1 MAGGFRDDQAARG
14 AWNPYAISSR
24 SPPPGFSPTN
34 PNTSVGRGSSTPSSA
49 QPGTRPVCQLCSR
62 VGHLASRVMRIHFNS
77 FRSLYLNTSDV
88 EEQAVSHQNN
98 NINLFGNKFWLHIV
112 PVLKR
117 ALILSIG
124 AFVALHPMKNDEIAA
139 LFEDM
144 KASFKEFS
152 EAQSRQYPKMLH
164 NHEVKYEEKFAQI
177 PAMFTHMANS
187 HPNNECGSSGIP
199 TPRQTGMDF
208 DLVDPLILSLIHLR
222 QAIIQGCK
230 FFITF
235 LDRLSLTISVFLDGP
250 FSGGLFFG
258 GSGSSPGF
266 KGGLSSGGGLSPGFN
281 GGLSSGGGLSP
292 GFSGGLSSG
301 GGLSPGFSGSLS
313 FGSGLSLGFNGGLSP
328 EFSGGL
334 SPGFKGLSLPGFNG
348 GLSSGGGLSPGFSGG
363 LSPGING
370 GLSLGFSGGLSSG
383 GGLSPG
389 FKGGLSPGFSGGLSS
404 GGGLSP
410 GFNGGLSPGFS
421 GGLSSGGGLS
431 PGFNGGL
438 SPGFSGGLSSGGGL
452 SPGFNGGLSRGFNGG
467 LSSGG
472 GLSPGFNGG
481 LSPGFKGGLSSGGD
495 LSPGFKGGLSPGLS
509 FATTPVVVAV
519 SSTTPRKRR
528 VSHSLASILRGQTC
542 PHVSKPLVDKHRTSN
557 L

>member
-1 MAGGFRDDQAARG
+1 MAGGFRDDQAML
-14 AWNPYAISSR
+14 R
-24 SPPPGFSPTN
+24 SKP
-34 PNTSVGRGSSTPSSA
+34 
-49 QPGTRPVCQLCSR
+49 
-62 VGHLASRVMRIHFNS
+62 
-77 FRSLYLNTSDV
+77 
-88 EEQAVSHQNN
+88 N

-112 PVLKR
+112 PVSKR
-117 ALILSIG
+117 TLILSIG

-164 NHEVKYEEKFAQI
+164 NHEVKYEEKIAQI

-199 TPRQTGMDF
+199 TPRQTELLLSKLV
-208 DLVDPLILSLIHLR
+208 DLVDAMAKAKLFEDQNDDLV
-222 QAIIQGCK
+222 GCK

-301 GGLSPGFSGSLS
+301 GGLSPGFSGGLS
-313 FGSGLSLGFNGGLSP
+313 FGSGLS
-328 EFSGGL
+328 
-334 SPGFKGLSLPGFNG
+334 PGFN
-348 GLSSGGGLSPGFSGG
+348 GGLSPGFSGG
-363 LSPGING
+363 LSPGFKCGLSFGGGLSRGFSLSLLGFNGGLSPGFNG
-370 GLSLGFSGGLSSG
+370 GLSLGFSGGLSSD

-481 LSPGFKGGLSSGGD
+481 LSLGFKGGLSSGGG

-528 VSHSLASILRGQTC
+528 VSHSLASITC
-542 PHVSKPLVDKHRTSN
+542 PHVSKPLVDKHRTIATYKP
-557 L
+557 